1 MTDQPN
7 PDIPAHPAAFQF
19 RLKHLADRLAGSGP
33 IKIVALGSSS
43 TAGRGDVIPYPY
55 RLEVILRGKYQPRI
69 INVINRGRGGE
80 EAPDEVKRIASD
92 VLAENPAVVIWQ
104 IGTTAAWQRRD
115 PRTIEAALADGLAQ
129 LAGREMDIV
138 LMDPQFVPAL
148 VQPPVMLRA
157 AEQMVQLIVDV
168 AANARVNVFQRFALM
183 RAWHEGEG
191 VAFDT
196 LVDMTDP
203 DRLHQSDWSTQRV
216 AIALSEAIRDGLA
229 LPA

>member
-19 RLKHLADRLAGSGP
+19 RLKHLADRLAGTGP

-55 RLEVILRGKYQPRI
+55 RLEVILRGKYQPI

-80 EAPDEVKRIASD
+80 EAPDEAKRIASD

-115 PRTIEAALADGLAQ
+115 PSTIQAALEDGLGQ
-129 LAGREMDIV
+129 LAGRAMDVV

-148 VQPPVMLRA
+148 VRPPMMLQA
-157 AEQMVQLIVDV
+157 AEQMVRLIADV
-168 AANARVNVFQRFALM
+168 AAKARLNVFQRFALM

-191 VAFDT
+191 VSFDT